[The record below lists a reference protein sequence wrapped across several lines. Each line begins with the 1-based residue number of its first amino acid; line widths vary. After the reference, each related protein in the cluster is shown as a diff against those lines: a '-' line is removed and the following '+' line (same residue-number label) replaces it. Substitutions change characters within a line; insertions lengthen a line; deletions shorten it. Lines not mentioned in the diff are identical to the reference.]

1 MEKIVEI
8 VEITHSGKTTVWQVV
23 DQANKE
29 RRAYLKGSTFY
40 YDMPKFEAGLLEAD
54 SFTRTPA

>member
-8 VEITHSGKTTVWQVV
+8 VEITHGDKTTVWRVL
-23 DQANKE
+23 DQPAKE

-40 YDMPKFEAGLLEAD
+40 YDMPKFEAGLLKAD